1 LFCGLQANEPTVP
14 SATGTDVWTNYVENG
29 RANEPTVP
37 SATGTDVWTN
47 YVENG
52 RVRFDRLH
60 SVNAVLA
67 FERNAAGAAEPMQ
80 LPLISKKEL
89 FEKLKQKNEQRNQ
102 IELDKQKLPENQQI
116 GHFGQALSHNGT
128 IVEDGHIS

>member
-1 LFCGLQANEPTVP
+1 MTFEYLFCGLQ
-14 SATGTDVWTNYVENG
+14 
-29 RANEPTVP
+29 ANEPTVP

-67 FERNAAGAAEPMQ
+67 FERNAAGAAEPME

-116 GHFGQALSHNGT
+116 GHFGQET
-128 IVEDGHIS
+128 KVDMVELPDSNEGDYKEMVSSFAFWMV